1 LRCNTKH
8 MRACQ
13 EGHTLE
19 SLVFHATG
27 FLFNCVSPIKLIFT
41 IITDTTR
48 RIKMAIVDSR
58 ITPDVAVNDPELM
71 VSMPPSLTAA
81 TGMDALTHAVEAYVS
96 TMATPTTDAAAIKAI
111 ELIAKYL
118 PA

>member
-1 LRCNTKH
+1 
-8 MRACQ
+8 M
-13 EGHTLE
+13 
-19 SLVFHATG
+19 FHATG